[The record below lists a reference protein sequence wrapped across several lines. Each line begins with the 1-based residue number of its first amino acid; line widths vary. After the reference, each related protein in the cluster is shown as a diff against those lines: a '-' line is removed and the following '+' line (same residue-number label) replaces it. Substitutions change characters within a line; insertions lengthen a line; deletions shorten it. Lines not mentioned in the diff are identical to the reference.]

1 MKKIMKKFGFA
12 LVCMMAVVP
21 AFAAGAFDCTLIN
34 KIGNILYYLRIAA
47 FVGAAF
53 YVASWA
59 WELIVKADGKI
70 MEAVKSKGLSLLVG
84 FLLLMMVGA
93 IISFVMSMSGFTE
106 CQQQI
111 VNIGTQAVDMTK

>member
-1 MKKIMKKFGFA
+1 MKKIMNKFGFA
-12 LVCMMAVVP
+12 LICMMVAIP
-21 AFAAGAFDCTLIN
+21 AFAAQEYCELIN
-34 KIGNILYYLRIAA
+34 KIGGILYYLRIAA

-70 MEAVKSKGLSLLVG
+70 MDAVKSKGLSLLVG

-106 CQQQI
+106 CKDAI
-111 VNIGTQAVDMTK
+111 IGIGNSPIDMTK

>member
-1 MKKIMKKFGFA
+1 MNKFGFA
-12 LVCMMAVVP
+12 LICMMVAIP
-21 AFAAGAFDCTLIN
+21 AFAAQEYCELIN
-34 KIGNILYYLRIAA
+34 KIGGILYYLRIAA

-93 IISFVMSMSGFTE
+93 IISFVMSMSGFSE
-106 CQQQI
+106 CREQI
-111 VNIGTQAVDMTK
+111 IHIGTQAVDMTK